1 MSKFHINSKGL
12 AAPCRATK
20 GRCPYGGDESHYS
33 SLEEAQASAE
43 RENEQK
49 FGLLRRENPMGSHEI
64 RERFPHLSDEQVGT
78 FEDYTQLELDLYE
91 KTTEL
96 QNAEDNSTDEYY
108 DNIQNLRKLA
118 LEKYAKM
125 AEVRKYVDPEEVDKF
140 ITPHLPEKPKFFRP
154 ASYHSKEDITK
165 ENIEEGIG
173 PVMTAFSGKDINTV
187 KREISELQAK
197 DGSDYH
203 KAAVKYWNNMERRQ
217 DKPII
222 SIDLETA
229 NPMEK
234 GGNYDNGQLTYIIE
248 LGAVKTYPDGRVEKK
263 NIMYGVPKEYSD
275 INGTGFEGV
284 HKISVEDLEGKS
296 HFDTPENQKEMLDFM
311 KGSVYIAHN
320 AEFEDKQF
328 TNSLKGYKKLANE
341 GDIEILDT
349 AKFSKYLIHDT
360 EGNSNIHLVT
370 KAGIEYK
377 DAHRAMNDAQMTLQ
391 AFETLR
397 TNR

>member
-12 AAPCRATK
+12 AAPCRAKK
-20 GRCPYGGDESHYS
+20 GRCPFGGADSHYD
-33 SLEEAQASAE
+33 SLEQAQAE
-43 RENEQK
+43 IEKVNEGK
-49 FGLLRRENPMGSHEI
+49 FGLLHKVNPMGASQI
-64 RERFPHLSDEQVGT
+64 KERFPNLTNEQVNT
-78 FEDYTQLELDLYE
+78 FENYTQLELDLYE

-96 QNAEDNSTDEYY
+96 QNVENNSTDEYY
-108 DNIQNLRKLA
+108 NRIQDLRKLA
-118 LEKYAKM
+118 LQKYAKLS
-125 AEVRKYVDPEEVDKF
+125 EVKGYVKPEEIDEF
-140 ITPHLPEKPKFFRP
+140 ITPHLPEKPKFARP
-154 ASYHSKEDITK
+154 ASYHAKVDISP
-165 ENIEEGIG
+165 ENIDDGIG
-173 PVMTAFSGKDINTV
+173 PVMTSFSGKDMDTV
-187 KREISELQAK
+187 KKEISELQAK
-197 DGSDYH
+197 DGSNYH
-203 KAAVKYWNNMERRQ
+203 TAAVKYWNNLERRQ

-248 LGAVKTYPDGRVEKK
+248 VGAVKTCPDGTVEKK
-263 NIMYGVPKEYSD
+263 NILYGVPKEYSD

-284 HKISVEDLEGKS
+284 HKISVEDLQGKS
-296 HFDTPENQKEMLDFM
+296 HFDTEENQKEMLDFM

-377 DAHRAMNDAQMTLQ
+377 DAHRALNDAQMTLK

>member
-1 MSKFHINSKGL
+1 
-12 AAPCRATK
+12 
-20 GRCPYGGDESHYS
+20 
-33 SLEEAQASAE
+33 
-43 RENEQK
+43 
-49 FGLLRRENPMGSHEI
+49 
-64 RERFPHLSDEQVGT
+64 
-78 FEDYTQLELDLYE
+78 
-91 KTTEL
+91 
-96 QNAEDNSTDEYY
+96 
-108 DNIQNLRKLA
+108 
-118 LEKYAKM
+118 
-125 AEVRKYVDPEEVDKF
+125 
-140 ITPHLPEKPKFFRP
+140 
-154 ASYHSKEDITK
+154 
-165 ENIEEGIG
+165 
-173 PVMTAFSGKDINTV
+173 
-187 KREISELQAK
+187 
-197 DGSDYH
+197 
-203 KAAVKYWNNMERRQ
+203 MERRQ

-248 LGAVKTYPDGRVEKK
+248 LGAVKTYPDGTVEKK
-263 NIMYGVPKEYSD
+263 NILYGVPKEYSD
-275 INGTGFEGV
+275 INGTEFEGV
-284 HKISVEDLEGKS
+284 HKISVEDLQGKS
-296 HFDTPENQKEMLDFM
+296 HFDTEENQKEMLDFM

-377 DAHRAMNDAQMTLQ
+377 NAHRALNDAQMTLK